1 MECFAEYCLSVFF
14 WPLYFVSF
22 NLRLFITTLE
32 SSFIS
37 YGKLLNNAVA
47 KQNNDE
53 SNIDEMKL
61 KYTYKICLHP
71 YKTNVYRMQV
81 NNAILHKHI

>member
-1 MECFAEYCLSVFF
+1 MTWLNKINWIFF
-14 WPLYFVSF
+14 
-22 NLRLFITTLE
+22 
-32 SSFIS
+32 

-47 KQNNDE
+47 KQNKGE

-61 KYTYKICLHP
+61 KYTYKIYLHP

>member
-1 MECFAEYCLSVFF
+1 M
-14 WPLYFVSF
+14 
-22 NLRLFITTLE
+22 
-32 SSFIS
+32 
-37 YGKLLNNAVA
+37 A
-47 KQNNDE
+47 KQNKDE

-61 KYTYKICLHP
+61 KYTYKIYLHP